1 MAYQDPYQPPLIPG
15 YSNAAIGGQGTG
27 NYAQGRNPQYTI
39 ANQYLPRNLKDV
51 IRWSKY
57 ITAQSPVTSEVL
69 RKLATFPITSFTYSS
84 DDESVQDKYQEI
96 SKNIGLKYKLHKI
109 GFDYHTLG
117 NVFVSLYLPFV
128 RMLYCN
134 QCNEGFNSANAEF
147 IRFKAFEFEGVC
159 LKCSNKTKF
168 RHVDTKSMNTE
179 DMEMIV
185 WDPLHIGIN
194 HNPISGKSK
203 YYYTVPGDI
212 KKQIRDG
219 NMLFISTLEWGLIE
233 AVKQN
238 KDFEF
243 APGTIYHLKNLDTSG
258 SANGFSVPPLV
269 SHFNLVFYQATLRRA
284 NESIATDFMTPL
296 RVLYPTA
303 QTGNGDPV
311 VTMSLR
317 NFASKMEQ
325 AMVEHKRDNNS
336 VLIAPVPIGYQAISG
351 EGKTLLVAAEIEQ
364 AEDSLLLS
372 MGVSRELLT
381 GTTNWT
387 SSTVGLRMLK
397 NTLDSYVGQILEL
410 LVWASRKIGVYLQ
423 VPECHIGL
431 VPFQLTDD
439 DNLKQLLLTL
449 APEGKVSMTTL
460 FESLGR
466 SYDEEQSRMLEEAKS
481 NARNAVRTKFEI
493 ERATYLEGVAIAKES
508 EKTDD
513 YLQALQKANVA
524 VQELLTMAP
533 DEQQAH
539 MAQIKRV
546 DYGQYALISHLMEE
560 QMVATGQ
567 TDQEGNPIPQEEEDP
582 NAAPASSDKKPEKK
596 EKGPMVAS
604 GGSSSKQPAKPAKSD
619 AGSKSE
625 PKK

>member
-1 MAYQDPYQPPLIPG
+1 MAYQDPYQPPLLPG
-15 YSNAAIGGQGTG
+15 YSNAAIGGQGNG

-51 IRWSKY
+51 IKWSQF

-84 DDESVQDKYQEI
+84 DDESVQTKYQEVA
-96 SKNIGLKYKLHKI
+96 KNLGLKYKLHKI

-134 QCNEGFNSANAEF
+134 QCNEGYNSSTAEF
-147 IRFKAFEFEGVC
+147 IRFKSFEFEGMC
-159 LKCSNKTKF
+159 PKCNNKTKF
-168 RHVDTKSMNTE
+168 RHVDTKSLNTE
-179 DMEMIV
+179 DMGLIT
-185 WDPLHIGIN
+185 WNPLHIGIN
-194 HNPISGKSK
+194 HNPISGKSR

-219 NMLFISTLEWGLIE
+219 NMLFISTIEWNLIL
-233 AVKQN
+233 AVKEN

-284 NESIATDFMTPL
+284 NESIATDFMAPL

-317 NFASKMEQ
+317 NFASRMEQ

-397 NTLDSYVGQILEL
+397 NTLDSYVGQILDL
-410 LVWASRKIGVYLQ
+410 LVWISRKIAVYLQ
-423 VPECHIGL
+423 IPECHLGL
-431 VPFQLTDD
+431 TPFQLTDD
-439 DNLKQLLLTL
+439 DNLKQLLLAL

-481 NARNAVRTKFEI
+481 SARNTVRTKFEI

-513 YLQALQKANVA
+513 YLQALQKANIA
-524 VQELLTMAP
+524 VEELLQHEP
-533 DEQQAH
+533 EEQQAIL
-539 MAQIKRV
+539 AQLKRV
-546 DYGQYALISHLMEE
+546 DYGQFALISHLLEE
-560 QMVATGQ
+560 RMMATGQ
-567 TDQEGNPIPQEEEDP
+567 TDQDGNPIPQEEDGVP
-582 NAAPASSDKKPEKK
+582 SKGGSDKPKK
-596 EKGPMVAS
+596 AEKGPAVAS
-604 GGSSSKQPAKPAKSD
+604 GGGSSGKQPAKPAKSD
-619 AGSKSE
+619 AGPKSE

>member
-1 MAYQDPYQPPLIPG
+1 MAYQDPYQPPLLPG
-15 YSNAAIGGQGTG
+15 YSNAAIGGQGHG

-51 IRWSKY
+51 IRWSKF

-84 DDESVQDKYQEI
+84 DDLSVQERYQEV

-117 NVFVSLYLPFV
+117 NVFVSLYLPFI
-128 RMLYCN
+128 RLLHCSN
-134 QCNEGFNSANAEF
+134 CPSSFNCASAEF
-147 IRFKAFEFEGVC
+147 IKFRNYQFEGIC
-159 LKCSNKTKF
+159 PSCGKSGQF
-168 RHVDTKSMNTE
+168 RHEDTKSLNTE
-179 DMEMIV
+179 DMELII
-185 WDPLHIGIN
+185 WDPMHIAIN

-219 NMLFISTLEWGLIE
+219 NMLYISTLEWGLIE
-233 AVKQN
+233 AVQQN

-243 APGTIYHLKNLDTSG
+243 IPGTIYHLKNLDTSG
-258 SANGFSVPPLV
+258 SAGGFSVPPLV

-284 NESIATDFMTPL
+284 NESIATDYMTPL

-317 NFASKMEQ
+317 NFASRMEQ
-325 AMVEHKRDNNS
+325 AMVEHKRDNNY
-336 VLIAPVPIGYQAISG
+336 VMIAPVPIGYQAISG

-410 LVWASRKIGVYLQ
+410 LVWISRKIGSYMKI
-423 VPECHIGL
+423 PECHLGL
-431 VPFQLTDD
+431 TPFQLTDD
-439 DNLKQLLLTL
+439 DNLKQLLLAL

-466 SYDEEQSRMLEEAKS
+466 SYDEEQSRMLEEQKS
-481 NARNAVRTKFEI
+481 AARNAVRAKFEI
-493 ERATYLEGVAIAKES
+493 ERATYLEGVAIQKES

-524 VQELLTMAP
+524 VQELLQESP
-533 DEQQAH
+533 EEQQAL

-546 DYGQYALISHLMEE
+546 DYGQYSLISHLLQE
-560 QMVATGQ
+560 QMMATGQ
-567 TDQEGNPIPQEEEDP
+567 TDQNGNPVPPQEGDD
-582 NAAPASSDKKPEKK
+582 SSGGDQKPEKK
-596 EKGPMVAS
+596 EKGPSVAS
-604 GGSSSKQPAKPAKSD
+604 GGGSSRQSAKPMKSD
-619 AGSKSE
+619 AGPKSE

>member
-1 MAYQDPYQPPLIPG
+1 
-15 YSNAAIGGQGTG
+15 
-27 NYAQGRNPQYTI
+27 
-39 ANQYLPRNLKDV
+39 
-51 IRWSKY
+51 
-57 ITAQSPVTSEVL
+57 
-69 RKLATFPITSFTYSS
+69 
-84 DDESVQDKYQEI
+84 
-96 SKNIGLKYKLHKI
+96 
-109 GFDYHTLG
+109 
-117 NVFVSLYLPFV
+117 
-128 RMLYCN
+128 
-134 QCNEGFNSANAEF
+134 
-147 IRFKAFEFEGVC
+147 
-159 LKCSNKTKF
+159 
-168 RHVDTKSMNTE
+168 
-179 DMEMIV
+179 
-185 WDPLHIGIN
+185 
-194 HNPISGKSK
+194 
-203 YYYTVPGDI
+203 
-212 KKQIRDG
+212 
-219 NMLFISTLEWGLIE
+219 
-233 AVKQN
+233 
-238 KDFEF
+238 
-243 APGTIYHLKNLDTSG
+243 
-258 SANGFSVPPLV
+258 
-269 SHFNLVFYQATLRRA
+269 
-284 NESIATDFMTPL
+284 
-296 RVLYPTA
+296 
-303 QTGNGDPV
+303 
-311 VTMSLR
+311 
-317 NFASKMEQ
+317 MEQ
-325 AMVEHKRDNNS
+325 AMVDHKRDKNS
-336 VLIAPVPIGYQAISG
+336 VVIAPVPIGYQAISG

-410 LVWASRKIGVYLQ
+410 MVWASRKIGVYLQ

-439 DNLKQLLLTL
+439 DNLKQLLIAL

-481 NARNAVRTKFEI
+481 NARGAVRTKFEI

-546 DYGQYALISHLMEE
+546 DYGQYALISHLLEE

-567 TDQEGNPIPQEEEDP
+567 TDQDGNPIPQEEEEGGP
-582 NAAPASSDKKPEKK
+582 PAAGGSSKPKKA
-596 EKGPMVAS
+596 EKGPAVAS
-604 GGSSSKQPAKPAKSD
+604 GGGSSSKQPAKPAKSD
-619 AGSKSE
+619 AGPKSE

>member
-1 MAYQDPYQPPLIPG
+1 MAYDSPYNPPLIPG
-15 YSNAAIGGQGTG
+15 FSNGAIGGQGNG

-51 IRWSKY
+51 IRWAKF

-69 RKLATFPITSFTYSS
+69 RKLATFPITSFTFSS
-84 DDESVQDKYQEI
+84 DDPAVQSRYEEI
-96 SKNIGLKYKLHKI
+96 IKSFALKSKLHNIGFQY
-109 GFDYHTLG
+109 YTVG
-117 NVFVSLYLPFV
+117 NVFISVYLPFI
-128 RMLYCN
+128 RMLHCN
-134 QCNEGFNSANAEF
+134 TCNASFNCATAEF
-147 IRFKAFEFEGVC
+147 IKFKNFEFEGLC
-159 LKCSNKTKF
+159 PKCGIKSKF
-168 RHVDTKSMNTE
+168 RHSDVKSTNAE
-179 DMEMIV
+179 DMELII

-212 KKQIRDG
+212 KRHIREG
-219 NMLFISTLEWGLIE
+219 NMLYISSLEWSLIE
-233 AVKQN
+233 SVKQN

-284 NESIATDFMTPL
+284 NESIATDFMAPL
-296 RVLYPTA
+296 RVLFPTA

-317 NFASKMEQ
+317 NFASRMEQ
-325 AMVEHKRDNNS
+325 AMVDHKRDNNS

-410 LVWASRKIGVYLQ
+410 TAWISKKVGVYQ
-423 VPECHIGL
+423 GIPECIIGL
-431 VPFQLTDD
+431 TTFQLTDD
-439 DNLKQLLLTL
+439 DNLKQLLLAL
-449 APEGKVSMTTL
+449 VPEGKVSMTTL

-466 SYDEEQSRMLEEAKS
+466 SYDEEQTRMVEEQKS
-481 NARNAVRTKFEI
+481 NARNQVRIQFEV
-493 ERATYLEGVAIAKES
+493 ERVKYLEGVAIQKES

-524 VQELLTMAP
+524 VQELLQEDPMT
-533 DEQQAH
+533 QQA
-539 MAQIKRV
+539 MLGSLKRV
-546 DYGQYALISHLMEE
+546 DYGQYVLISHLLEE

-567 TDQEGNPIPQEEEDP
+567 TDQEGNPIPQEEEQP
-582 NAAPASSDKKPEKK
+582 GAAPKAKKSGEDKKP
-596 EKGPMVAS
+596 KGPAVAS
-604 GGSSSKQPAKPAKSD
+604 GGSSSQPAKPAKSD
-619 AGSKSE
+619 AGSKTES
-625 PKK
+625 KK